1 MLLTVNRNAALGN
14 GTREKGEALA
24 EILGGIS
31 LEDVEK
37 ELSKNGKCAS
47 LVIFAGVEDV
57 EVLTLLKNPD
67 FCQLVNKTG
76 EKTDE
81 KAKKPTK
88 KKVAKKKPA
97 KKKTTENSV
106 DLLGLSDGVAEKLN
120 AAGLKTAED
129 VLEYGNKN
137 KGLASIEGI
146 DEVAQD
152 EIIRVLKD
160 RI

>member
-1 MLLTVNRNAALGN
+1 MILTVNRNAALGN

-37 ELSKNGKCAS
+37 ELSKNGECAS
-47 LVIFAGVEDV
+47 LVIFAGVEYV

-67 FCQLVNKTG
+67 FCQLVNKT
-76 EKTDE
+76 DE

-88 KKVAKKKPA
+88 KKATKKPA
-97 KKKTTENSV
+97 KKKPTANSV
-106 DLLGLSDGVAEKLN
+106 DLLGLSDGVVEKLN
-120 AAGLKTAED
+120 AAGLKTAEE
-129 VLEYGNKN
+129 VLEYGNN
-137 KGLASIEGI
+137 NEGLTSIEGI

-152 EIIRVLKD
+152 EIVRVLKD
-160 RI
+160 QI

>member
-37 ELSKNGKCAS
+37 ELSKNGECSS

-67 FCQLVNKTG
+67 LCQLVNKTG

-88 KKVAKKKPA
+88 KKTAKKPA
-97 KKKTTENSV
+97 KKKPTANSV

-120 AAGLKTAED
+120 AAGLKTAEE
-129 VLEYGNKN
+129 VLEYGNN
-137 KGLASIEGI
+137 NDGLTSIEGI

-152 EIIRVLKD
+152 EIVRVLKD
-160 RI
+160 QI